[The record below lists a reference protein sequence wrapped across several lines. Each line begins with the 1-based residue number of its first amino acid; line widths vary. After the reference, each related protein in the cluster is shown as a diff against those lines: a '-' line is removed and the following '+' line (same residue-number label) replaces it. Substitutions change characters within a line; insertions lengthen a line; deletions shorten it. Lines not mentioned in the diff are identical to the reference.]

1 MPALPNNR
9 LYTQLHSPVQ
19 EELHVQFSHQTLPF
33 PNLNLSSKLFLI
45 QTGNWPAVPELPA
58 HFVWNASKTL
68 YIENIGLYAVKYV
81 TGGMSRFLA
90 HMMASSNFTF
100 TVTSK
105 KYKGIMWK
113 GRTQRRTEEE
123 SRGDIR
129 REFLLKDFQDNV
141 WYTKSRLE
149 YDDVYDF

>member
-113 GRTQRRTEEE
+113 GRTQRRTEE